1 MADRRNRT
9 RQSYRTP
16 GAVEGNLARR
26 LDSQELERRLER
38 SGQLDFDQQY
48 RRRRETEAEQLAR
61 RRAKAKA
68 SVRPAQKVN
77 GMALLGFAAV
87 GAMMVVLLLC
97 YVKINAISRSIVQM
111 KEEIKALQVEQ
122 VSLLTQY
129 EQKFDLA
136 SVKAAAESAGMSQP
150 SESQIYYID
159 LPGEDQAV
167 SYGGE
172 SGGVLDRFLASMGQD
187 VYAVMEYFR

>member
-172 SGGVLDRFLASMGQD
+172 SGGVLDRFLASMGWD

>member
-16 GAVEGNLARR
+16 GVVDGNLARR
-26 LDSQELERRLER
+26 LDGQELERRLER

-48 RRRRETEAEQLAR
+48 RRRRETEAERISR

-68 SVRPAQKVN
+68 RVRPAQKVN
-77 GMALLGFAAV
+77 GAAVLGFV
-87 GAMMVVLLLC
+87 GVAAMMVVLLLC
-97 YVKINAISRSIVQM
+97 YVRINAISRSIVQM

-136 SVKAAAESAGMSQP
+136 SVKAAAEAAGMSQP

-159 LPGEDQAV
+159 LPWADQAV
-167 SYGGE
+167 SYRSE
-172 SGGVLDRFLASMGQD
+172 SGGVLDKFFASLGRD

>member
-1 MADRRNRT
+1 MD
-9 RQSYRTP
+9 
-16 GAVEGNLARR
+16 GNLARK
-26 LDSQELERRLER
+26 LDNQELERRLER

-48 RRRRETEAEQLAR
+48 RRRKESEAEQLAR
-61 RRAKAKA
+61 RRA

-77 GMALLGFAAV
+77 KGAVLGFMAV
-87 GAMMVVLLLC
+87 AAMMMVLLLC

-111 KEEIKALQVEQ
+111 KEEIKELQVER

-136 SVKAAAESAGMSQP
+136 SVKAAAEAAGMSPP

-159 LPGEDQAV
+159 LPGADQAV
-167 SYGGE
+167 AYGSE
-172 SGGVLDRFLASMGQD
+172 SGGVLDRFFASLGRD

>member
-16 GAVEGNLARR
+16 GVVDGNLARR
-26 LDSQELERRLER
+26 LDGQELERRLER

-48 RRRRETEAEQLAR
+48 RRRRETEAERISR
-61 RRAKAKA
+61 RRAKANA
-68 SVRPAQKVN
+68 RVRPAQKVN
-77 GMALLGFAAV
+77 CAAVLGFV
-87 GAMMVVLLLC
+87 GVAAMMVVLLLC
-97 YVKINAISRSIVQM
+97 YVRINAISRSIVQM

-136 SVKAAAESAGMSQP
+136 SVKAAAEAAGMSRP

-159 LPGEDQAV
+159 LPGADQAV
-167 SYGGE
+167 AYGSE
-172 SGGVLDRFLASMGQD
+172 SGGVLDKFFASLGRD

>member
-9 RQSYRTP
+9 RYP
-16 GAVEGNLARR
+16 GVVDGNLARK
-26 LDSQELERRLER
+26 LDNQELERRLER

-48 RRRRETEAEQLAR
+48 RRRKESEAEQLAR
-61 RRAKAKA
+61 PPAQVKA

-77 GMALLGFAAV
+77 KGAVLGFMAV
-87 GAMMVVLLLC
+87 AAMMMVLLLC

-111 KEEIKALQVEQ
+111 KEEIKELQVER

-136 SVKAAAESAGMSQP
+136 SVKAAAEAAGMSPP

-159 LPGEDQAV
+159 LPGADQAV
-167 SYGGE
+167 AHGSE
-172 SGGVLDRFLASMGQD
+172 SGGVLDRFFASLGRD
-187 VYAVMEYFR
+187 VYAAMEYFR

>member
-16 GAVEGNLARR
+16 GVVDGNLARR
-26 LDSQELERRLER
+26 LDGQELERRLER

-48 RRRRETEAEQLAR
+48 RRRKETEAERLAR

-77 GMALLGFAAV
+77 GAAVLGFAGVA
-87 GAMMVVLLLC
+87 AMMVVLLLC
-97 YVKINAISRSIVQM
+97 YVRINAISRSIVQM

-136 SVKAAAESAGMSQP
+136 SVKAAAEAAGMSRP

-159 LPGEDQAV
+159 LPGADQAV
-167 SYGGE
+167 AYGSE
-172 SGGVLDRFLASMGQD
+172 SGGVLDKFFASLGRD

>member
-9 RQSYRTP
+9 RYP
-16 GAVEGNLARR
+16 GVVDGNLARK
-26 LDSQELERRLER
+26 LDNQELERRLER

-48 RRRRETEAEQLAR
+48 RRRKESEAEQLAR
-61 RRAKAKA
+61 RRAKVKA

-77 GMALLGFAAV
+77 KGAVLGFMAV
-87 GAMMVVLLLC
+87 AAMMMVLLLC

-111 KEEIKALQVEQ
+111 KEEIKELQVER

-136 SVKAAAESAGMSQP
+136 SVKAAAEAAGMSPP
-150 SESQIYYID
+150 SESQIHYID
-159 LPGEDQAV
+159 LPGADQAV
-167 SYGGE
+167 AHGSE
-172 SGGVLDRFLASMGQD
+172 SGGVLDRFFASLGRD

>member
-1 MADRRNRT
+1 MD
-9 RQSYRTP
+9 
-16 GAVEGNLARR
+16 GNLARK
-26 LDSQELERRLER
+26 LDNQELERRLER

-48 RRRRETEAEQLAR
+48 RRRKESEAEQLAR

-77 GMALLGFAAV
+77 KGAVLGFVAV
-87 GAMMVVLLLC
+87 AAMMMVLLLC

-111 KEEIKALQVEQ
+111 KEEIKELQVER

-136 SVKAAAESAGMSQP
+136 SVKAAAEAAGMSPP

-159 LPGEDQAV
+159 LPGADQAV
-167 SYGGE
+167 AYGSE
-172 SGGVLDRFLASMGQD
+172 SSGVLDRFFASLGRD

>member
-16 GAVEGNLARR
+16 GVVDGNLARR
-26 LDSQELERRLER
+26 LDGQELERRLER

-48 RRRRETEAEQLAR
+48 RRRRETEAERISR

-77 GMALLGFAAV
+77 GAAVLGFV
-87 GAMMVVLLLC
+87 GVAAMMVVLLLC

-136 SVKAAAESAGMSQP
+136 SVKAAAEAAGMSRP

-159 LPGEDQAV
+159 LPGADQAV
-167 SYGGE
+167 AYGSE
-172 SGGVLDRFLASMGQD
+172 SGGVLDKFFASLGRD

>member
-48 RRRRETEAEQLAR
+48 RRRRETEAERLAR